1 MAEPDGRKKVV
12 LGVTGGIG
20 AYRAPEL
27 VRSLVKRGHLVQ
39 VVLTRAAASFVSPL
53 ALATVSGAPVLGRLF
68 GSPDEP
74 GYGDTGDPGDP
85 AVSGDSPGDI
95 RHISLTE
102 ETDLFLV
109 APATAHTIARLAL
122 GLADD
127 FLTTFALAV
136 RAPTLLAP
144 AMNTNM
150 LEHPA
155 TAQHL
160 ETLRARG
167 VRIVPAGSGELA
179 CGWLGPGR
187 LAGNEEI
194 LAAVEAA
201 LGGAPDPAGGADLAG
216 DLSGRRVLVA
226 AGPTREPL
234 DPVRFLSNR
243 SSGRMGFAL
252 ARAARLRGAR
262 VTLALGPGTAP
273 PPPGC
278 EVLPVETA
286 REMRSAVL
294 REAPGCDAV
303 LLAAAV
309 ADYRPA
315 EAAAEKRKSGKS
327 KGKSRGGS
335 DEGASLALAPNPDI
349 LAELGALR
357 REGGAGP
364 AALVGFAAETGDP
377 EAEAVRKLRAKGCDL
392 VVGNRVGGGR
402 VFDRDTTEAVLVERQ
417 PDGGERVTRRPPE
430 SKDALAAAVL
440 SAVARRLRAPASQ
453 DAPAASQDAP
463 AAGEDAPAAGEDAPA
478 AGEDAPAAGGPS

>member
-1 MAEPDGRKKVV
+1 MAERDGGKPEGGKRDGRRKIV

-74 GYGDTGDPGDP
+74 GGADP

-144 AMNTNM
+144 AMNSNM

-155 TAQHL
+155 TAGHL

-201 LGGAPDPAGGADLAG
+201 LGGAPDPAGGDDLVG
-216 DLSGRRVLVA
+216 DLSGRRVLIA

-278 EVLPVETA
+278 EVIPVETA

-303 LLAAAV
+303 LMAAAV

-315 EAAAEKRKSGKS
+315 EAAAEKRKSGRSNGKS
-327 KGKSRGGS
+327 KGVA

-349 LAELGALR
+349 LAELGALQ

-440 SAVARRLRAPASQ
+440 SAVARRLAESA
-453 DAPAASQDAP
+453 
-463 AAGEDAPAAGEDAPA
+463 
-478 AGEDAPAAGGPS
+478 GPS

>member
-1 MAEPDGRKKVV
+1 MAGPDGRKKVV

-27 VRSLVKRGHLVQ
+27 VRSLVKRGHRVQ

-53 ALATVSGAPVLGRLF
+53 SLATVSGEPVLGRLF
-68 GSPDEP
+68 GPPDEP
-74 GYGDTGDPGDP
+74 GGGDP

-155 TAQHL
+155 TARHL

-179 CGWLGPGR
+179 CGWMGPGR
-187 LAGNEEI
+187 LAENEEI

-201 LGGAPDPAGGADLAG
+201 LGDAPDSDLA
-216 DLSGRRVLVA
+216 GRRVLVA

-252 ARAARLRGAR
+252 ARAALARGAR
-262 VTLALGPGTAP
+262 VTLVLGPGTAP

-294 REAPGCDAV
+294 REAPGCYAA
-303 LLAAAV
+303 LMAAAV

-315 EAAAEKRKSGKS
+315 EPAAEKTKSGKS
-327 KGKSRGGS
+327 KGEPREAA
-335 DEGASLALAPNPDI
+335 DEGTSLALTPNPDI

-364 AALVGFAAETGDP
+364 AVLVGFAAETGDP

-402 VFDRDTTEAVLVERQ
+402 VFDRDTTEAVLVERG

-430 SKDALAAAVL
+430 TKDALAAAVL
-440 SAVARRLRAPASQ
+440 TAVARRLPAPPDAS
-453 DAPAASQDAP
+453 
-463 AAGEDAPAAGEDAPA
+463 
-478 AGEDAPAAGGPS
+478 

>member
-1 MAEPDGRKKVV
+1 MAGPDGRKKVV

-27 VRSLVKRGHLVQ
+27 VRSLVKRGHRVQ

-53 ALATVSGAPVLGRLF
+53 SLATVSGEPVLGRLF

-74 GYGDTGDPGDP
+74 GGGDS

-155 TAQHL
+155 TARHL

-187 LAGNEEI
+187 LAENEEI

-201 LGGAPDPAGGADLAG
+201 LGDAPDSDPDLDLA
-216 DLSGRRVLVA
+216 GRRVLVA

-252 ARAARLRGAR
+252 ARAALARGAR
-262 VTLALGPGTAP
+262 VTLVLGPGTAP

-294 REAPGCDAV
+294 REAPGCDAA
-303 LLAAAV
+303 LMAAAV

-315 EAAAEKRKSGKS
+315 EPAAEKTKSGKS
-327 KGKSRGGS
+327 R
-335 DEGASLALAPNPDI
+335 DGAGEVTSGTSLALTPNPDI

-364 AALVGFAAETGDP
+364 AVLVGFAAETGDP

-402 VFDRDTTEAVLVERQ
+402 VFDRDTTEAVLVERE

-430 SKDALAAAVL
+430 TKDALAAAVL
-440 SAVARRLRAPASQ
+440 TAAARRL
-453 DAPAASQDAP
+453 AAS
-463 AAGEDAPAAGEDAPA
+463 AGSP
-478 AGEDAPAAGGPS
+478 

>member
-1 MAEPDGRKKVV
+1 MAERDGGKPDGGKRDGRRKIV

-27 VRSLVKRGHLVQ
+27 VRSLVKRGYLVQ

-74 GYGDTGDPGDP
+74 GGADP

-201 LGGAPDPAGGADLAG
+201 LGGAPAGVDDPAR
-216 DLSGRRVLVA
+216 DLSGRRVLIA

-252 ARAARLRGAR
+252 ARAALARGAR

-286 REMRSAVL
+286 REMRAAVL

-303 LLAAAV
+303 LMAAAV

-315 EAAAEKRKSGKS
+315 ETAAQKRKSGKS
-327 KGKSRGGS
+327 KGMG
-335 DEGASLALAPNPDI
+335 DEEGSLALAPNPDI

-402 VFDRDTTEAVLVERQ
+402 VFDRDTTEAVLVERGPNGR

-440 SAVARRLRAPASQ
+440 SAVARRLAESA
-453 DAPAASQDAP
+453 
-463 AAGEDAPAAGEDAPA
+463 
-478 AGEDAPAAGGPS
+478 GPS

>member
-1 MAEPDGRKKVV
+1 MAERDGGKPEGGKRDGRRKIV

-20 AYRAPEL
+20 AYWAPEL
-27 VRSLVKRGHLVQ
+27 VRSLVKRGHRVQ

-74 GYGDTGDPGDP
+74 GGADP
-85 AVSGDSPGDI
+85 AISGDSPGDI

-155 TAQHL
+155 TAGHL
-160 ETLRARG
+160 ATLRARG

-201 LGGAPDPAGGADLAG
+201 LGGAPDPAGGDVGDLA
-216 DLSGRRVLVA
+216 GRRVLVA

-278 EVLPVETA
+278 EVIPVETA

-303 LLAAAV
+303 LMAAAV

-315 EAAAEKRKSGKS
+315 EAAAEKRKSGRS
-327 KGKSRGGS
+327 KGKSKGVAE
-335 DEGASLALAPNPDI
+335 EGASLALAPNPDI

-364 AALVGFAAETGDP
+364 AALVGFAAETEDP

-402 VFDRDTTEAVLVERQ
+402 VFDRDTTEAVLVERGPNGR
-417 PDGGERVTRRPPE
+417 PDGAERVTRRPPE

-440 SAVARRLRAPASQ
+440 SAVARRLAESA
-453 DAPAASQDAP
+453 
-463 AAGEDAPAAGEDAPA
+463 
-478 AGEDAPAAGGPS
+478 GPS

>member
-1 MAEPDGRKKVV
+1 MAGPDGRKKVV

-27 VRSLVKRGHLVQ
+27 VRSLVKRGHRVQ

-53 ALATVSGAPVLGRLF
+53 SLATVSGEPVLGRLF

-74 GYGDTGDPGDP
+74 GGGDS

-155 TAQHL
+155 TARHL

-179 CGWLGPGR
+179 CGWMGPGR
-187 LAGNEEI
+187 LAENEEI

-201 LGGAPDPAGGADLAG
+201 LGDAPDSDLDLDLA
-216 DLSGRRVLVA
+216 GRRVLVA

-252 ARAARLRGAR
+252 ARAALARGAR
-262 VTLALGPGTAP
+262 VTLVLGPGTAP

-294 REAPGCDAV
+294 REAPGCDAA
-303 LLAAAV
+303 LMAAAV

-315 EAAAEKRKSGKS
+315 EPAAEKTKSGKS
-327 KGKSRGGS
+327 REAAG
-335 DEGASLALAPNPDI
+335 DGASLALTPNPDI

-364 AALVGFAAETGDP
+364 AVLVGFAAETGDP

-402 VFDRDTTEAVLVERQ
+402 VFDRDTTEAVLVERGA
-417 PDGGERVTRRPPE
+417 DGGERVTRRPPE
-430 SKDALAAAVL
+430 TKDALAAAVL
-440 SAVARRLRAPASQ
+440 TAVARRLPAPA
-453 DAPAASQDAP
+453 DAS
-463 AAGEDAPAAGEDAPA
+463 
-478 AGEDAPAAGGPS
+478 

>member
-1 MAEPDGRKKVV
+1 MAGPDGRKKVV

-27 VRSLVKRGHLVQ
+27 VRSLVKRGHRVQ

-53 ALATVSGAPVLGRLF
+53 SLATVSGEPVLGRLF

-74 GYGDTGDPGDP
+74 GGEDS

-155 TAQHL
+155 TARHL

-187 LAGNEEI
+187 LAENEEI

-201 LGGAPDPAGGADLAG
+201 LGDAPDSDPDPDWA
-216 DLSGRRVLVA
+216 GRRVLVA

-252 ARAARLRGAR
+252 ARAALARGAR
-262 VTLALGPGTAP
+262 VTLVLGPGTAP
-273 PPPGC
+273 PPAGC

-294 REAPGCDAV
+294 REAPACDAA
-303 LLAAAV
+303 LMAAAV

-315 EAAAEKRKSGKS
+315 EPAAEKTKSGKS
-327 KGKSRGGS
+327 KGEPREAA
-335 DEGASLALAPNPDI
+335 DEGTSGTSLALTPNPDI

-364 AALVGFAAETGDP
+364 AVLVGFAAETGDP

-402 VFDRDTTEAVLVERQ
+402 VFDRDTTEAVLVERE

-430 SKDALAAAVL
+430 TKDALAAAVL
-440 SAVARRLRAPASQ
+440 TAAARRL
-453 DAPAASQDAP
+453 AAS
-463 AAGEDAPAAGEDAPA
+463 AGSP
-478 AGEDAPAAGGPS
+478 

>member
-1 MAEPDGRKKVV
+1 MAERDGGKPEGGKRDGRRKIV

-74 GYGDTGDPGDP
+74 GGADP

-109 APATAHTIARLAL
+109 APATAHTVARLAL

-155 TAQHL
+155 TAGHL

-201 LGGAPDPAGGADLAG
+201 LGGAPDPAGGDDPAGDLVG

-252 ARAARLRGAR
+252 ARAALARGAR

-286 REMRSAVL
+286 REMRAAVL

-303 LLAAAV
+303 LMAAAV

-315 EAAAEKRKSGKS
+315 EAAAEKRKSGRS
-327 KGKSRGGS
+327 KGKSKGVA

-440 SAVARRLRAPASQ
+440 SAVARRLAESA
-453 DAPAASQDAP
+453 
-463 AAGEDAPAAGEDAPA
+463 
-478 AGEDAPAAGGPS
+478 GPS

>member
-1 MAEPDGRKKVV
+1 MAERGGPKPEGRNPDGRKPEGGEPDRRKKVV

-27 VRSLVKRGHLVQ
+27 VRSLVKRGHRVQ

-53 ALATVSGAPVLGRLF
+53 SLATVSGEPVLGRLF
-68 GSPDEP
+68 GPPDES
-74 GYGDTGDPGDP
+74 GYGDTGDPAAPADP

-155 TAQHL
+155 TAGHL

-187 LAGNEEI
+187 LAENEEI

-201 LGGAPDPAGGADLAG
+201 LGGAPDPAGGGGLACGLAG
-216 DLSGRRVLVA
+216 GLSGRRVLVA

-252 ARAARLRGAR
+252 ARAALARGAR
-262 VTLALGPGTAP
+262 VTLVLGPGTAP

-278 EVLPVETA
+278 EVVPVETA

-294 REAPGCDAV
+294 REAPGCGAV
-303 LLAAAV
+303 LMAAAV

-315 EAAAEKRKSGKS
+315 EPSAEKTKSGKS
-327 KGKSRGGS
+327 SGRPNWKSNGKSSGGG
-335 DEGASLALAPNPDI
+335 DERASLALAPNPDI

-364 AALVGFAAETGDP
+364 AVLVGFAAETGDP
-377 EAEAVRKLRAKGCDL
+377 EAEAIRKLRAKGCDL
-392 VVGNRVGGGR
+392 VAGNRVGGGR
-402 VFDRDTTEAVLVERQ
+402 VFDRDTTEAVLVERE

-430 SKDALAAAVL
+430 SKDALAAAIL
-440 SAVARRLRAPASQ
+440 SAVSRRLAESA
-453 DAPAASQDAP
+453 
-463 AAGEDAPAAGEDAPA
+463 
-478 AGEDAPAAGGPS
+478 GPS

>member
-1 MAEPDGRKKVV
+1 MAGPDGRKKVV

-27 VRSLVKRGHLVQ
+27 VRSLVKRGHRVQ

-53 ALATVSGAPVLGRLF
+53 SLATVSGEPVLGRLF

-74 GYGDTGDPGDP
+74 GGGDS

-155 TAQHL
+155 TARHL

-179 CGWLGPGR
+179 CGWMGPGR
-187 LAGNEEI
+187 LAENEEI

-201 LGGAPDPAGGADLAG
+201 LGDAPDSDL
-216 DLSGRRVLVA
+216 DLDFAGRRVLVA

-252 ARAARLRGAR
+252 ARAALARGAR
-262 VTLALGPGTAP
+262 VTLVLGPGTAP

-294 REAPGCDAV
+294 REAPGCDAA
-303 LLAAAV
+303 LMAAAV

-315 EAAAEKRKSGKS
+315 EPAAEKTKSGKS
-327 KGKSRGGS
+327 KDKSREAA
-335 DEGASLALAPNPDI
+335 DDGASLALTPNPDI

-364 AALVGFAAETGDP
+364 AVLVGFAAETGDP

-402 VFDRDTTEAVLVERQ
+402 VFDRDTTEAVLVERGA
-417 PDGGERVTRRPPE
+417 DGGERVTRRPPE

-440 SAVARRLRAPASQ
+440 TAAARRLA
-453 DAPAASQDAP
+453 
-463 AAGEDAPAAGEDAPA
+463 AAGSP
-478 AGEDAPAAGGPS
+478 

>member
-1 MAEPDGRKKVV
+1 MAERDGGKPDRRRKIV

-27 VRSLVKRGHLVQ
+27 VRSLVKRGHRVQ

-53 ALATVSGAPVLGRLF
+53 SLATVSGAPVLGRLF

-74 GYGDTGDPGDP
+74 GGGDP

-155 TAQHL
+155 TAGHL

-201 LGGAPDPAGGADLAG
+201 LGGAPAGGDDPAR
-216 DLSGRRVLVA
+216 DLSGRRVLIA

-303 LLAAAV
+303 LMAAAV

-315 EAAAEKRKSGKS
+315 EAAAEKTKSGKS
-327 KGKSRGGS
+327 KGKSKGVAE
-335 DEGASLALAPNPDI
+335 EGASLVLAPNPDI

-364 AALVGFAAETGDP
+364 AALVGFAAETEDP

-440 SAVARRLRAPASQ
+440 SAVARRLAESA
-453 DAPAASQDAP
+453 
-463 AAGEDAPAAGEDAPA
+463 
-478 AGEDAPAAGGPS
+478 GPS

>member
-1 MAEPDGRKKVV
+1 MAERDGRKPDGGKPDGRKKIV

-27 VRSLVKRGHLVQ
+27 VRSLVKRGHRVQ
-39 VVLTRAAASFVSPL
+39 VVLTRAAVSFVSPL
-53 ALATVSGAPVLGRLF
+53 SLATVSGAPVLGRLF

-74 GYGDTGDPGDP
+74 GGGDP

-155 TAQHL
+155 TAGHL

-201 LGGAPDPAGGADLAG
+201 LGGVPDPAGGLAGDLSG
-216 DLSGRRVLVA
+216 DLSGRRVLIA

-252 ARAARLRGAR
+252 ARASLVRGAR

-303 LLAAAV
+303 LMAAAV

-315 EAAAEKRKSGKS
+315 ETAAEKRKSGRS
-327 KGKSRGGS
+327 KGKSKGVA

-402 VFDRDTTEAVLVERQ
+402 VFDRDTTEAVLVERG

-440 SAVARRLRAPASQ
+440 SAVVRRLAESA
-453 DAPAASQDAP
+453 
-463 AAGEDAPAAGEDAPA
+463 
-478 AGEDAPAAGGPS
+478 GPS

>member
-1 MAEPDGRKKVV
+1 MAERGGREPEGRKPDGRKPDRRRKVV

-27 VRSLVKRGHLVQ
+27 VRSLVKRGHRVQ

-53 ALATVSGAPVLGRLF
+53 SLATVSGEPVLGRLF

-74 GYGDTGDPGDP
+74 GGADP

-155 TAQHL
+155 TAGHL

-187 LAGNEEI
+187 LAENEEI

-201 LGGAPDPAGGADLAG
+201 LGEAPDPAGGGGLVGDLVGGLVGDLA
-216 DLSGRRVLVA
+216 GRRVLVA

-252 ARAARLRGAR
+252 ARAALARGAR
-262 VTLALGPGTAP
+262 VTLVLGPGTAP

-278 EVLPVETA
+278 EVVPVETA

-303 LLAAAV
+303 LMAAAV

-315 EAAAEKRKSGKS
+315 EPAAEKTKSGKS
-327 KGKSRGGS
+327 KGKPNWKSNGTG
-335 DEGASLALAPNPDI
+335 DERASLALAPNPDI
-349 LAELGALR
+349 LEELGVLR

-364 AALVGFAAETGDP
+364 AVLVGFAAETGDP

-392 VVGNRVGGGR
+392 VAGNRVGGGR
-402 VFDRDTTEAVLVERQ
+402 VFDRDTTEAVLVERE

-430 SKDALAAAVL
+430 SKDALAAAIL
-440 SAVARRLRAPASQ
+440 SAVVRRLAESA
-453 DAPAASQDAP
+453 
-463 AAGEDAPAAGEDAPA
+463 
-478 AGEDAPAAGGPS
+478 GPS

>member
-1 MAEPDGRKKVV
+1 MAERDGGKPDGGKRDGRRKIV

-74 GYGDTGDPGDP
+74 GGADP

-155 TAQHL
+155 TAGHL

-201 LGGAPDPAGGADLAG
+201 LGGAPAGGDPAG
-216 DLSGRRVLVA
+216 DLSGRRVLIA

-252 ARAARLRGAR
+252 ARAALARGAR

-286 REMRSAVL
+286 REMRAAVL

-303 LLAAAV
+303 LMAAAV

-315 EAAAEKRKSGKS
+315 EAAAEKRKSGRS
-327 KGKSRGGS
+327 KGKSKGVA

-402 VFDRDTTEAVLVERQ
+402 VFDRGTTEAVLVERQ

-440 SAVARRLRAPASQ
+440 SAVARRLAESA
-453 DAPAASQDAP
+453 
-463 AAGEDAPAAGEDAPA
+463 
-478 AGEDAPAAGGPS
+478 GPS

>member
-1 MAEPDGRKKVV
+1 MAGPDGRKKVV

-27 VRSLVKRGHLVQ
+27 VRSLVKRGHRVQ

-53 ALATVSGAPVLGRLF
+53 SLATVSGEPVLGRLF

-74 GYGDTGDPGDP
+74 GGGDS

-155 TAQHL
+155 TARHL

-179 CGWLGPGR
+179 CGWMGPGR
-187 LAGNEEI
+187 LAENEEI

-201 LGGAPDPAGGADLAG
+201 LGDASDSDPDLA
-216 DLSGRRVLVA
+216 GRRVLVA

-252 ARAARLRGAR
+252 ARAALARGAR
-262 VTLALGPGTAP
+262 VTLVLGPGTAP

-286 REMRSAVL
+286 REMRSAAL
-294 REAPGCDAV
+294 REAPGCDAA
-303 LLAAAV
+303 LMAAAV

-315 EAAAEKRKSGKS
+315 EPAAEKTKSGKS
-327 KGKSRGGS
+327 TGTSRAATG
-335 DEGASLALAPNPDI
+335 DEAEGTSLALTPNPDI

-364 AALVGFAAETGDP
+364 AVLVGFAAETGDP

-402 VFDRDTTEAVLVERQ
+402 VFDRDTTEAVLVERE

-430 SKDALAAAVL
+430 TKDALAAAVL
-440 SAVARRLRAPASQ
+440 TAAARRLA
-453 DAPAASQDAP
+453 
-463 AAGEDAPAAGEDAPA
+463 AAGSP
-478 AGEDAPAAGGPS
+478 

>member
-1 MAEPDGRKKVV
+1 MAEQPKTAGAGGPKKIV

-27 VRSLVKRGHLVQ
+27 VRSLKKRGYRVQ

-53 ALATVSGAPVLGRLF
+53 SLATVSEEPVLGRLF
-68 GSPDEP
+68 GTEDDSA
-74 GYGDTGDPGDP
+74 GGDP

-95 RHISLTE
+95 RHISLTG

-155 TAQHL
+155 TAAHL

-179 CGWLGPGR
+179 CGWMGPGR
-187 LAGNEEI
+187 LAENEEL
-194 LAAVEAA
+194 LAAVEAV
-201 LGGAPDPAGGADLAG
+201 LGGAADPARAGGLA
-216 DLSGRRVLVA
+216 GRRVLIA

-252 ARAARLRGAR
+252 ARAALSRGAR
-262 VTLALGPGTAP
+262 VTLVLGPGTAP

-294 REAPGCDAV
+294 RAAPGCDAA
-303 LLAAAV
+303 LMAAAV

-315 EAAAEKRKSGKS
+315 EPAAEKTKSGKS
-327 KGKSRGGS
+327 SGAGG
-335 DEGASLALAPNPDI
+335 GASEVALALTPNPDI
-349 LAELGALR
+349 LAELGSLR
-357 REGGAGP
+357 QQGRAGP
-364 AALVGFAAETGDP
+364 AVLVGFAAETGDP

-402 VFDRDTTEAVLVERQ
+402 VFDRDTTEAVLVERG
-417 PDGGERVTRRPPE
+417 PDGSERVTRRPPE
-430 SKDALAAAVL
+430 SKDALAAAIL
-440 SAVARRLRAPASQ
+440 AAATGRLAAPAGS
-453 DAPAASQDAP
+453 P
-463 AAGEDAPAAGEDAPA
+463 
-478 AGEDAPAAGGPS
+478 

>member
-1 MAEPDGRKKVV
+1 MAERDGGKPDGGKRDGRRKIV

-27 VRSLVKRGHLVQ
+27 VRSLVKRGHRVQ

-74 GYGDTGDPGDP
+74 GGADP

-201 LGGAPDPAGGADLAG
+201 LGGAPDPAGGDDPVGDLVG
-216 DLSGRRVLVA
+216 DLSGRRVLIA

-252 ARAARLRGAR
+252 ARAALARGAR

-278 EVLPVETA
+278 EVVPVETA

-303 LLAAAV
+303 LMAAAV

-315 EAAAEKRKSGKS
+315 EAAAEKRKSGRS
-327 KGKSRGGS
+327 KGNSKGVAE
-335 DEGASLALAPNPDI
+335 EGASLALAPNPDI

-364 AALVGFAAETGDP
+364 AALVGFAAETEDP

-440 SAVARRLRAPASQ
+440 SAVARRLAESA
-453 DAPAASQDAP
+453 
-463 AAGEDAPAAGEDAPA
+463 
-478 AGEDAPAAGGPS
+478 GPS

>member
-1 MAEPDGRKKVV
+1 MAERDGGKPEGGKRDGRRKIV

-27 VRSLVKRGHLVQ
+27 VRSLVKRGHRVQ

-74 GYGDTGDPGDP
+74 GGADP
-85 AVSGDSPGDI
+85 AISGDSPGDI

-155 TAQHL
+155 TAGHL
-160 ETLRARG
+160 ATLRARG

-201 LGGAPDPAGGADLAG
+201 LGGAPDPAGGDVGDLA
-216 DLSGRRVLVA
+216 GRRVLVA

-278 EVLPVETA
+278 EVIPVETA

-303 LLAAAV
+303 LMAAAV

-315 EAAAEKRKSGKS
+315 EAAAEKRKSGRS
-327 KGKSRGGS
+327 KGKSKGVAE
-335 DEGASLALAPNPDI
+335 EGASLALAPNPDI

-364 AALVGFAAETGDP
+364 AALVGFAAETEDP

-402 VFDRDTTEAVLVERQ
+402 VFDRDTTEAVLVERGPNGR
-417 PDGGERVTRRPPE
+417 PDGAERVTRRPPE

-440 SAVARRLRAPASQ
+440 SAVARRLAESA
-453 DAPAASQDAP
+453 
-463 AAGEDAPAAGEDAPA
+463 
-478 AGEDAPAAGGPS
+478 GPS